1 MRLRYCLVILF
12 IVLLCSDCSVESCR
26 RILVIHSY
34 EDSYTAYPDFNRL
47 IAHEF
52 EKHGVKA
59 EIRTFYLNCEKYEE
73 ESEIRRMYHMLDSLS
88 SWNPEVIIVNEDQAT
103 YSLLKTYH
111 PLVKNR
117 PVVFA
122 GVNYPNWDLLAEY
135 PNVTGF
141 YDKIDFLTNVQVIRE
156 FVKDENRI
164 FTILDDTYLDQK
176 IRDELTDQFEGTKVF
191 LCSDSITKDEERQK
205 IDEGCIIFKTLAAR
219 KRQNGASLLW
229 NLSKFGAYPYL
240 QLKRDYTT
248 INVCAIASNLCFSA
262 ICETFGYGENILAG
276 YMTTMP
282 IQVED
287 EVGVAVK
294 FLQGVKPQDIPLAES
309 RKVYVVDWK
318 MMVEKEIGKKSV
330 PAKYQIVNIPFR
342 EQYPVVAFLC
352 FFVLTVLVVAL
363 FVWIVVLYRR
373 EARKKRQILNELE
386 AEREALALAIQGGS
400 TYAWKLRD
408 GFMEIEDSFW
418 EALAIAPRLLKPAE
432 AARLVHPD
440 FRNVFEYHWKNLCF
454 PGKYSVELQCN
465 FAGTGYRWWEFRY
478 STISGSDGALKT
490 AGLILD
496 IEEFKQREKE
506 LIEARELA
514 EKAEL
519 KQSFLANMSHEIRTP
534 LNAIVG
540 FSNIL
545 TMTEDLAAEDRR
557 QYIDIINTN
566 SELLLKLINDIL
578 EISRIESGYMSFNYE
593 KYAVRTLIHEVYSTH
608 KMLIPSHLDF
618 ILEDQVEE
626 DLYVNI
632 DHGRLTQV
640 LTNFLNNAGKFT
652 SMGYIKMGYKYFAET
667 NEVHIYVEDSG
678 KGISKVEQKMIFSR
692 FYKQDEFAQGTGL
705 GLSICKVIIERLNGR
720 IELCSEVGKGS
731 RFTVILPCV

>member
-1 MRLRYCLVILF
+1 MRLRYFLVIFF
-12 IVLLCSDCSVESCR
+12 IVLFCSDCSYESCR

-34 EDSYTAYPDFNRL
+34 EDSYAAYPDFNRL

-52 EKHGVKA
+52 EKNGIKT

-73 ESEIRRMYHMLDSLS
+73 LPEIRRMHHMLDSLS
-88 SWNPEVIIVNEDQAT
+88 PWNPEVIIVNEDQAT

-111 PLVKNR
+111 PLVRNT
-117 PVVFA
+117 PIVFA
-122 GVNYPNWDLLAEY
+122 GVNYPNWDLLVEY

-141 YDKIDFLTNVQVIRE
+141 YDKIDYLTNIQVIRE
-156 FVKDENRI
+156 FAKDENRI
-164 FTILDDTYLDQK
+164 FTILDDTFLDQK
-176 IRDELTDQFEGTKVF
+176 IRGELTSQFEGTKVL
-191 LCSDSITKDEERQK
+191 LCSDSITPDMERQK
-205 IDEGCIIFKTLAAR
+205 IDEGFIVFKTLAAR

-276 YMTTMP
+276 YMTTMS

-294 FLQGVKPQDIPLAES
+294 FLHGVKPQDIPLTES
-309 RKVYVVDWK
+309 RKAYVVDWK
-318 MMVEKEIGKKSV
+318 MMIEKGIGKKSV
-330 PAKYQIVNIPFR
+330 PAKYQIVNIPFQ
-342 EQYPVVAFLC
+342 EHYPVAAFLC
-352 FFVLTVLVVAL
+352 FLFLILLISAL
-363 FVWIVVLYRR
+363 FIWIIVLYRR
-373 EARKKRQILNELE
+373 ETKKKRQILNELE
-386 AEREALALAIQGGS
+386 AEREALALAIQGGN

-408 GFMEIEDSFW
+408 GYLEIEDSFW
-418 EALAIAPRLLKPAE
+418 KALSMFPRLLSSAE
-432 AARLVHPD
+432 AEGLVHPD
-440 FRNVFEYHWKNLCF
+440 FRNTFKEHRQNLHY
-454 PGKYSVELQCN
+454 PGKYSVELQCD
-465 FAGTGYRWWEFRY
+465 FTGTGYCWWEFRY
-478 STISGSDGALKT
+478 STISNSDGSLKT
-490 AGLILD
+490 AGLVMN
-496 IEEFKQREKE
+496 IEDFKQREKE

-545 TMTEDLAAEDRR
+545 TVTEDLSVDDRR

-578 EISRIESGYMSFNYE
+578 EISRIESGYMSFSYK

-618 ILEDQVEE
+618 MLEDQMEE

-652 SMGYIKMGYKYFAET
+652 SMGYIKLGYKYFAET
-667 NEVHIYVEDSG
+667 SEVHIYVEDSG